1 LEIYFQTDP
10 PYFYGDEITPNGEKK
25 FLENFQNFDY
35 VCGMNEVP
43 TTCEEF
49 VRISVLKARY
59 DRKEINM
66 KYYMT
71 IKEIMYRDSERKRMG
86 GSKSI
91 HELNAVNSLQQG

>member
-1 LEIYFQTDP
+1 MVK
-10 PYFYGDEITPNGEKK
+10 KK

-35 VCGMNEVP
+35 VCGMNDA
-43 TTCEEF
+43 TTFEEF
-49 VRISVLKARY
+49 MNMQILKMRY
-59 DRKEINM
+59 DRKLNK

-71 IKEIMYRDSERKRMG
+71 LKSIMIRDQERRKMG

>member
-1 LEIYFQTDP
+1 MGQDLP
-10 PYFYGDEITPNGEKK
+10 PIVKKK

>member
-1 LEIYFQTDP
+1 M
-10 PYFYGDEITPNGEKK
+10 GMRITPNPEKK

-43 TTCEEF
+43 TTFEQFMKC
-49 VRISVLKARY
+49 SLLKARY
-59 DRKEINM
+59 DRGLNK

-71 IKEIMYRDSERKRMG
+71 IKEIMNRDQERRKMG

-91 HELNAVNSLQQG
+91 HNFYAVNSSQQG

>member
-1 LEIYFQTDP
+1 ME
-10 PYFYGDEITPNGEKK
+10 
-25 FLENFQNFDY
+25 
-35 VCGMNEVP
+35 EVP

-71 IKEIMYRDSERKRMG
+71 IKEIMNRDKERRKMG

-91 HELNAVNSLQQG
+91 HNFYAVNGSQQG

>member
-1 LEIYFQTDP
+1 ME
-10 PYFYGDEITPNGEKK
+10 
-25 FLENFQNFDY
+25 
-35 VCGMNEVP
+35 EVP

-49 VRISVLKARY
+49 VRISALKARY

-71 IKEIMYRDSERKRMG
+71 IKEIMNRDQERRKMG

-91 HELNAVNSLQQG
+91 HNFYAVNSSQHG

>member
-1 LEIYFQTDP
+1 MVK
-10 PYFYGDEITPNGEKK
+10 KK

-35 VCGMNEVP
+35 VCEMNEVP
-43 TTCEEF
+43 TTFEEF
-49 VRISVLKARY
+49 MKCSLLKARY
-59 DRKEINM
+59 DRGLNK

>member
-1 LEIYFQTDP
+1 MEDNL
-10 PYFYGDEITPNGEKK
+10 PYNPEKK

-35 VCGMNEVP
+35 VCEMEEVS

-71 IKEIMYRDSERKRMG
+71 IKEIMNRDQERRKMG

-91 HELNAVNSLQQG
+91 HNFYAVNSSQHG